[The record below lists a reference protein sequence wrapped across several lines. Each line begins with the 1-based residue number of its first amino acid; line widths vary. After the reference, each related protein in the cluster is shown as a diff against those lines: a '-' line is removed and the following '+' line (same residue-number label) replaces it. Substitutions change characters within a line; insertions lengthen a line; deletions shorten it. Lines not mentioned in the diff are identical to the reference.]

1 MNLTYNIAKR
11 YLFSK
16 KQTNAVN
23 IIAGVSAT
31 SIGVGAMA
39 LVMVLSVFNG
49 LESLVKSMYTVFYP
63 EIVVTSNASKT
74 FEINTEL
81 EQMLKQENNILH
93 YSFILEDNALLEY
106 GGQQQIATIKGIDR
120 NYFKVIP
127 EFDSFVVKG
136 TKDVFYNNGEF
147 MLLGAGIA
155 YGLNLNTT
163 ESIEPVGIYMPK
175 KTAASL
181 SNVENSFQKQ
191 YIYSCG
197 SFAISDEFDTKY
209 VLVPLSFFQ
218 QLSMQYNQISKVE
231 IKLKDKNNDAAT
243 IASLQQKLGADFQV
257 KNRYQQNEILYKVLR
272 TEKWIVFAILAAIL
286 CIASFNITGAL
297 SMLVL
302 DKKKDLAVLTALGL
316 ERNDV
321 VKLFLLEGVLLSLL
335 GAVVGIVLA
344 VIFLIIQDKIGIVP
358 MPGSTFVIQHYP
370 VKIQLLD
377 IIVVFILVI
386 LIGIVASWLPSK
398 YAAKNIEK
406 EYLSYLS

>member
-81 EQMLKQENNILH
+81 EQMLKKENNILH

-120 NYFKVIP
+120 NYYKVIP

-163 ESIEPVGIYMPK
+163 ESLEPVGIYMPK

-191 YIYSCG
+191 YIYIFVRS
-197 SFAISDEFDTKY
+197 SI
-209 VLVPLSFFQ
+209 
-218 QLSMQYNQISKVE
+218 
-231 IKLKDKNNDAAT
+231 
-243 IASLQQKLGADFQV
+243 
-257 KNRYQQNEILYKVLR
+257 NRY
-272 TEKWIVFAILAAIL
+272 
-286 CIASFNITGAL
+286 S
-297 SMLVL
+297 
-302 DKKKDLAVLTALGL
+302 
-316 ERNDV
+316 
-321 VKLFLLEGVLLSLL
+321 
-335 GAVVGIVLA
+335 
-344 VIFLIIQDKIGIVP
+344 IFYYNNLWRL
-358 MPGSTFVIQHYP
+358 MYYF
-370 VKIQLLD
+370 
-377 IIVVFILVI
+377 
-386 LIGIVASWLPSK
+386 
-398 YAAKNIEK
+398 
-406 EYLSYLS
+406 